1 MWSIGTSVDAE
12 RDADCPS
19 YLDDL
24 ATLGVMRYRHT
35 LVVNKCLCASLKPLL
50 SLRERMSR
58 VW

>member
-1 MWSIGTSVDAE
+1 MWSICTSVDAK
-12 RDADCPS
+12 RAVDCPS
-19 YLDDL
+19 CLDDL

-35 LVVNKCLCASLKPLL
+35 LVVNKCLCVCLKSLL